1 MLNTGNETVQFLKA
15 PDSRK
20 VHENVWWAK
29 LRTADVPDKMSD
41 ELITRILTNYS
52 FEDPDG
58 RLVDV
63 IHYYAYY
70 HAGMTGSEFNE
81 LTRFITWKLGDDP
94 AFRMKGRTVRST
106 LRLARD
112 WRRLFNNSDLGTFL
126 V

>member
-58 RLVDV
+58 RLVD
-63 IHYYAYY
+63 
-70 HAGMTGSEFNE
+70 S
-81 LTRFITWKLGDDP
+81 
-94 AFRMKGRTVRST
+94 TVRQIVQVSVRMTPAPSADQWKVTISGLLKT
-106 LRLARD
+106 L
-112 WRRLFNNSDLGTFL
+112 
-126 V
+126 